1 MIEYL
6 DRLYANNSINDNNS
20 SNDNNNSNNTLM
32 CPFLTF
38 LSHICS
44 GLLPIIILVL
54 VLL

>member
-6 DRLYANNSINDNNS
+6 DLLYANNSNNNNNNNTSNNS
-20 SNDNNNSNNTLM
+20 NTLM

-44 GLLPIIILVL
+44 GLLPIVILVL
-54 VLL
+54 VLI

>member
-6 DRLYANNSINDNNS
+6 DRLYANNNS
-20 SNDNNNSNNTLM
+20 NNNNSNNNNSNSTLM

-44 GLLPIIILVL
+44 GLLPIVILVL
-54 VLL
+54 VLI